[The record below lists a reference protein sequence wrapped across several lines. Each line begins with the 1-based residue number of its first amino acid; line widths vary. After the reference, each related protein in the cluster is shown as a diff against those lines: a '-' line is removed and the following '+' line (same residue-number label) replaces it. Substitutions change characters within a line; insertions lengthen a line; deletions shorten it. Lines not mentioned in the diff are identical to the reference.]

1 MTARKPTPASRSARL
16 ASLAAASLLAL
27 ACGARAHE
35 AGAPHDGHGDGR
47 AWLAGDHHVH
57 SQFSVDWKPGS
68 DPKAAPEPVI
78 GGDSSNTIPTNARMG
93 RKYGLSWM
101 AATDHGGP
109 NHSRVN
115 RDLAFPEV
123 LKARREVSDLV
134 LFFGLELNTPG
145 ADHSS
150 IIVPTSPRERDDLT
164 DLEHRFDKFE
174 AWPADPARDKESRMV
189 EALTYMKAL
198 PRPPVVIA
206 HHPSRSAKGL
216 GQYGQTAPAELRDWN
231 DAAPAVSVGME
242 GAPGHQAGG
251 LNPDGS
257 PRTSESR
264 GAYRQHPT
272 YGGFDQ
278 MTARVGGFWD
288 SMLGEGRRWWI
299 TASSDSHR
307 HYTDGGID
315 FWPGEYAK
323 TYVLARKTPDDILD
337 GLRNGRVFVTTG
349 DLVSA
354 VDLEVR
360 PVARGAAAAGIGGEV
375 TVSRGQDVRVTL
387 RVRDPSGENFG
398 GRSPE
403 VKRIDLIR
411 GDLTGPAPSRSA
423 DENPTARVERR
434 FTPADW
440 VREGEVITL
449 TTTLRNVQASGYL
462 RLRGTGTNDAEP
474 AMDVPG
480 ENPWDDLWFY
490 ANPVFIR
497 VK

>member
-1 MTARKPTPASRSARL
+1 MLRNGL
-16 ASLAAASLLAL
+16 LLAALGSAL
-27 ACGARAHE
+27 AAPALAHE
-35 AGAPHDGHGDGR
+35 TGAPHAPHSDGR

-57 SQFSVDWKPGS
+57 SQFSVGWKPGS
-68 DPKAAPEPVI
+68 DPSAPPEPVI
-78 GGDSSNTIPTNARMG
+78 GGDSNNTIPTNARMAG
-93 RKYGLSWM
+93 KFGLSWM
-101 AATDHGGP
+101 VATDHGGP
-109 NHSRVN
+109 NHSRIS
-115 RDLAFPEV
+115 RDLAYPEI
-123 LKARREVSDLV
+123 LRAREEAPDLI

-150 IIVPTSPRERDDLT
+150 IIVPKSPSERDDLV
-164 DLEHRFDKFE
+164 DLERRFDKFE
-174 AWPADPARDKESRMV
+174 AWPTDPTRDTEGRMV

-206 HHPSRSAKGL
+206 HHPSRSARGL

-231 DAAPAVSVGME
+231 DAAPTVSVGME
-242 GAPGHQAGG
+242 GAPGHQAAG

-257 PRTSESR
+257 ARTEEKR
-264 GAYRQHPT
+264 GAYRLHPT

-299 TASSDSHR
+299 TATSDSHR

-323 TYVLARKTPDDILD
+323 THVLARKTPDDILD
-337 GLRNGRVFVTTG
+337 GLRNGRVFVATG
-349 DLVSA
+349 DLVSS

-360 PVARGAAAAGIGGEV
+360 PVARGAAPAGIGGEV
-375 TVSRGQDVRVTL
+375 TVSKGQDVRITL

-411 GDLTGPAPSRSA
+411 GDLTGPAPSRAA
-423 DENPTARVERR
+423 DENPTTRVERR
-434 FTPADW
+434 FTTADW
-440 VREGEVITL
+440 VRQGEVITL
-449 TTTLRNVQASGYL
+449 TTTLRNVQTSGYI
-462 RLRGTGTNDAEP
+462 RLRGTGTDEAEP
-474 AMDVPG
+474 AMDIPG

>member
-1 MTARKPTPASRSARL
+1 MTLLTPSDLRPAVRL
-16 ASLAAASLLAL
+16 PALAAAGLLAL
-27 ACGARAHE
+27 ATGALAHE
-35 AGAPHDGHGDGR
+35 TGAPHGGHGDGR
-47 AWLAGDHHVH
+47 AWLSGDHHVH
-57 SQFSVDWKPGS
+57 SQFSVDWKPAG
-68 DPKAAPEPVI
+68 DPALPPEPII
-78 GGDSSNTIPTNARMG
+78 GGDSSNTIPTNARMA
-93 RKYGLSWM
+93 RRYGLSWM

-115 RDLAFPEV
+115 RDLAYPEV
-123 LKARREVSDLV
+123 LKARREVPDLV

-150 IIVPTSPRERDDLT
+150 IIVPNSPAEREDLT

-174 AWPADPARDKESRMV
+174 AWPIDPARDQEGRMV
-189 EALTYMKAL
+189 EAVTYMKGL

-216 GQYGQTAPAELRDWN
+216 GQYGQTGPAELRDWN
-231 DAAPAVSVGME
+231 DAAPQVAVGME

-251 LNPDGS
+251 LKPDGS
-257 PRTSESR
+257 PRLDESR
-264 GAYRQHPT
+264 GAYRAHPT

-323 TYVLARKTPDDILD
+323 TYVLARKSPDDILD

-354 VDLEVR
+354 VDLGVQ
-360 PVARGAAAAGIGGEV
+360 PVVRGAVAAGIGGEV
-375 TVSRGQDVRVTL
+375 TVARGQDVRITL
-387 RVRDPSGENFG
+387 RVRDPAGENFG
-398 GRSPE
+398 GRQPE

-411 GDLTGPAPSRSA
+411 GDLTGQAPARSS
-423 DENPTARVERR
+423 DTNPTTRIESR
-434 FTPADW
+434 FSAGDW
-440 VREGEVITL
+440 VREGDVITL
-449 TTTLRNVQASGYL
+449 NATLRNIQSSGYI
-462 RLRGTGTNDAEP
+462 RIRGAGTEELEP

-490 ANPVFIR
+490 TNPVFIR
-497 VK
+497 VR

>member
-1 MTARKPTPASRSARL
+1 MPSPTFRIRPGL
-16 ASLAAASLLAL
+16 VFTLAAASALAL
-27 ACGARAHE
+27 ASAAPAHE
-35 AGAPHDGHGDGR
+35 TGAPHGGHEDGR
-47 AWLAGDHHVH
+47 AWQPGDHHVH
-57 SQFSVDWKPGS
+57 SQFSVDWKPSS
-68 DPKAAPEPVI
+68 DPAKAPEPVV
-78 GGDSSNTIPTNARMG
+78 GGDSNNTIPTNARMAQ
-93 RKYGLSWM
+93 KYGLSWM

-109 NHSRVN
+109 NHSRVS
-115 RDLAFPEV
+115 RDLIYPEV
-123 LKARREVSDLV
+123 LKARREVPDLA
-134 LFFGLELNTPG
+134 LFLGLELNTPG

-150 IIVPTSPRERDDLT
+150 IIVPNTPQERDDLT
-164 DLEHRFDKFE
+164 DLERRFDKFE
-174 AWPADPARDKESRMV
+174 AWPVDPARDQESRMV

-231 DAAPAVSVGME
+231 DAAPRVAIGME
-242 GAPGHQAGG
+242 GAPGHQAGA

-257 PRTSESR
+257 PRTSEAR

-299 TASSDSHR
+299 TATSDSHR

-323 TYVLARKTPDDILD
+323 TYVLARKSPDDILD
-337 GLRNGRVFVTTG
+337 GLRSGRVFVTTG
-349 DLVSA
+349 DLVSS

-360 PVARGAAAAGIGGEV
+360 PVARGAAATGIGGEV
-375 TVSRGQDVRVTL
+375 TVARGQDVRITL
-387 RVRDPSGENFG
+387 RVRDPAGENFG

-411 GDLTGPAPSRSA
+411 GDLTGPAPGRSA
-423 DENPTARVERR
+423 DANPTTRVERR
-434 FTPADW
+434 FTGADW

-449 TTTLRNVQASGYL
+449 TTTLRNVQASGYI
-462 RLRGTGTNDAEP
+462 RLRGTGTGDAEP

-490 ANPVFIR
+490 ANPVFIKVR
-497 VK
+497 

>member
-1 MTARKPTPASRSARL
+1 MSARKFPLPAGAARL
-16 ASLAAASLLAL
+16 PALAATTLLVLASA
-27 ACGARAHE
+27 AWAHE
-35 AGAPHDGHGDGR
+35 TGAAHDGHDPGR
-47 AWLAGDHHVH
+47 TWLAGDHHVH
-57 SQFSVDWKPGS
+57 SQYSVDWKPS
-68 DPKAAPEPVI
+68 ADASRPPEPVV
-78 GGDSSNTIPTNARMG
+78 GGDSNHTIPTNARMA

-109 NHSRVN
+109 NHSRVS
-115 RDLAFPEV
+115 RDMTYPEV
-123 LKARREVSDLV
+123 LEARREVPDLV

-150 IIVPTSPRERDDLT
+150 IIVPTTPAERDDLT

-174 AWPADPARDKESRMV
+174 AWPTDPARDKESRMV

-206 HHPSRSAKGL
+206 HHPSRSARGL

-257 PRTSESR
+257 PRTNESR

-349 DLVSA
+349 DLVSS

-360 PVARGAAAAGIGGEV
+360 PVARGASAAGIGGEV
-375 TVSRGQDVRVTL
+375 TVSKGQDVRITL
-387 RVRDPSGENFG
+387 RVRDPAGENFG

-411 GDLTGPAPSRSA
+411 GDLTGPVAVRTA
-423 DENPTARVERR
+423 DANPTARVERR
-434 FTPADW
+434 FTSADW

-449 TTTLRNVQASGYL
+449 TTTLRNVQASGYI
-462 RLRGTGTNDAEP
+462 RIRGTGTGEDEP
-474 AMDVPG
+474 AADVPG